1 MKYHGNTVLQKDNDS
16 SPETNLKGMEDCE
29 ITDRELKITV
39 VKKLLATKKKKKKS
53 SFLKAIQQ

>member
-39 VKKLLATKKKKKKS
+39 VSAGTENEGPT
-53 SFLKAIQQ
+53 